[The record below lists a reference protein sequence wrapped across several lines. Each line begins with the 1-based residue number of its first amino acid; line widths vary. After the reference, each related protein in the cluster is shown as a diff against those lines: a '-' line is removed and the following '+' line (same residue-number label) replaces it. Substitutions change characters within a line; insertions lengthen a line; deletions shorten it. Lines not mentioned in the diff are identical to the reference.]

1 MKPKSKTKKKK
12 IATLN
17 DYPPEL
23 RGPPQNRFGGHRTEA
38 IRGFRGN
45 TYGAASECVTFT
57 NEQKQAWLAAF
68 TSINRA

>member
-1 MKPKSKTKKKK
+1 MKPKSKKKKTK

-38 IRGFRGN
+38 ICGFRGN
-45 TYGAASECVTFT
+45 TYGAASECVTYT
-57 NEQKQAWLAAF
+57 EEQKQAWLTAH
-68 TSINRA
+68 TSIHHA